1 MHGQAS
7 GSFDLRRH
15 GTSVQ
20 QCPFRCQLELPLLV
34 SAKEKTQDE
43 LTIDG
48 FLAVAQSCANLAGQA
63 DWLSCHFSANGLRG
77 GPVLVATILLRGSSD
92 DVFEL
97 LDAAES
103 LPAAAVLAGDT
114 GPQVWQVNG
123 AGTQLLSFEP
133 WTDEEPFQVCQRLF
147 ISEIK
152 EAELGAELGLVPADA
167 VSSLRAHGFCI
178 LDHLFDVKR
187 CEELFEAARV
197 SVHAWLEAGE
207 PSEQETR
214 AGTRRFAGGPGEQ
227 WLRQEGTA
235 SAAHGPKEW
244 VSWMTPQPRSSRG
257 DYIAGICKDQGAAAE
272 EPLCEILSTF
282 DRLLASIQARTLVY
296 RSCELSFT
304 TETGNVP
311 CKLFA
316 NEPCENGGGL
326 TSKGRWRET
335 CRFLPPE
342 SMEFSAVRLIS
353 VLGCT
358 DTTESRS
365 AIVIR

>member
-257 DYIAGICKDQGAAAE
+257 DYIAGICEDQGAAAE
-272 EPLCEILSTF
+272 
-282 DRLLASIQARTLVY
+282 AS
-296 RSCELSFT
+296 SF
-304 TETGNVP
+304 V
-311 CKLFA
+311 
-316 NEPCENGGGL
+316 
-326 TSKGRWRET
+326 S
-335 CRFLPPE
+335 
-342 SMEFSAVRLIS
+342 
-353 VLGCT
+353 
-358 DTTESRS
+358 
-365 AIVIR
+365 